1 MATYAYYSYDKIRG
15 GRTDSKLNKQI
26 ISIARRNKFYYKII
40 KLIIEEDYGSP
51 TEIIVAKINDKPVGF
66 IIFWCEFYRKNR
78 FCCDLQYW
86 IVDEK
91 YRNRGIG
98 GKLYSM
104 MEERAEKEYGIYN
117 YSVIFDKNDE
127 MLAKLY
133 EKKGYKLIPTYDG
146 RDSQHNIRGDALIKH
161 FKIKIHSIVMPGWDT
176 DLILSPTDREKSL
189 KT

>member
-1 MATYAYYSYDKIRG
+1 MATYAYYSYDKTLG
-15 GRTDSKLNKQI
+15 GRRDTKLNKQI

-40 KLIIEEDYGSP
+40 KLIIEGDYGNP
-51 TEIIVAKINDKPVGF
+51 TEIIVAKIGDKPVGF
-66 IIFWCEFYRKNR
+66 IIFWCEFHRRNR

-104 MEERAEKEYGIYN
+104 MEERAETEYGIYN
-117 YSVIFDKNDE
+117 YSVMYNKDDDRLKQ
-127 MLAKLY
+127 LY
-133 EKKGYKLIPTYDG
+133 ESKGYKFIPTYDG
-146 RDSQHNIRGDALIKH
+146 GDTQREVRDDKHIKH
-161 FKIKIHSIVMPGWDT
+161 FKIKVHSIVQKEWDT